1 MSNLKNITFTEEIS
15 KYNEDLIN
23 KCIETSEIKELI
35 ENLPLGLNTQV
46 GERGTSLSSG
56 QKQRINIARALYRE
70 PEILIFDEGTSNL
83 DLATEKRIFNNLEKN
98 FTNTTIIVVSHRKD
112 TLELCNNFYLINQGK
127 VSKVNKENLNSVLK
141 N

>member
-1 MSNLKNITFTEEIS
+1 M
-15 KYNEDLIN
+15 
-23 KCIETSEIKELI
+23 
-35 ENLPLGLNTQV
+35 
-46 GERGTSLSSG
+46 
-56 QKQRINIARALYRE
+56 
-70 PEILIFDEGTSNL
+70 IFDEGTSNL

-127 VSKVNKENLNSVLK
+127 VCKVNKENLNSVLK